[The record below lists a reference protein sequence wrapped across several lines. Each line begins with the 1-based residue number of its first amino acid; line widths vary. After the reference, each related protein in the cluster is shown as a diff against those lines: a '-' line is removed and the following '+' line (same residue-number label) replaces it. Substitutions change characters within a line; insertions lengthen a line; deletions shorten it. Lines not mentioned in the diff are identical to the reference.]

1 MKLETLKNCIAG
13 LITFL
18 ICQMIFFTMNEV
30 IASLLMLLG
39 LTVVGLYVF
48 RLINYTRDKSWR
60 IYIQWKQKQKQN
72 QQK

>member
-18 ICQMIFFTMNEV
+18 ICQIIFFTMNEI

-60 IYIQWKQKQKQN
+60 IYIQWKQN
-72 QQK
+72 QQQK

>member
-18 ICQMIFFTMNEV
+18 ICQIIFFTMNEV

-39 LTVVGLYVF
+39 LTVVGLYIF
-48 RLINYTRDKSWR
+48 RLINYTRAKTWR
-60 IYIQWKQKQKQN
+60 TYIQWKHHK

>member
-48 RLINYTRDKSWR
+48 RLINYTRDKAWR
-60 IYIQWKQKQKQN
+60 IYIQWKQQKQN

>member
-39 LTVVGLYVF
+39 LTVVGLYIF

-60 IYIQWKQKQKQN
+60 IYIQWKQN
-72 QQK
+72 QQQK

>member
-18 ICQMIFFTMNEV
+18 ICQIIFFTMNEV

-39 LTVVGLYVF
+39 LTVVGLYIF
-48 RLINYTRDKSWR
+48 RLINYTRDKIWR
-60 IYIQWKQKQKQN
+60 TYIQWKHHK

>member
-39 LTVVGLYVF
+39 LTVVGLYIF

-60 IYIQWKQKQKQN
+60 IYIQWKQNK

>member
-1 MKLETLKNCIAG
+1 MKVETLKNCIAG

-18 ICQMIFFTMNEV
+18 ICQIIFFTMNEI

-39 LTVVGLYVF
+39 LTVVGLYIF

-60 IYIQWKQKQKQN
+60 IYIQWKQN
-72 QQK
+72 QQQK

>member
-18 ICQMIFFTMNEV
+18 ICQIIFFTMNEI

-48 RLINYTRDKSWR
+48 RLINYTRDKLWR
-60 IYIQWKQKQKQN
+60 ICIQWKHQQN
-72 QQK
+72 QQQK

>member
-18 ICQMIFFTMNEV
+18 ICQIIFFTMNEI

-39 LTVVGLYVF
+39 LTVVGLYIF
-48 RLINYTRDKSWR
+48 RLINYTRDKIWR
-60 IYIQWKQKQKQN
+60 IYIQWN
-72 QQK
+72 QQQK

>member
-18 ICQMIFFTMNEV
+18 ICQIIFFTMNEV

-39 LTVVGLYVF
+39 LTVVGLYIF
-48 RLINYTRDKSWR
+48 RLINYTRDKTWR
-60 IYIQWKQKQKQN
+60 TYIQWKHK

>member
-1 MKLETLKNCIAG
+1 MKLETLKNCIIG

-30 IASLLMLLG
+30 VAGLLTMFG
-39 LTVVGLYVF
+39 LSIVGLYIY
-48 RLINYTRDKSWR
+48 RLINYTRDKLWR
-60 IYIQWKQKQKQN
+60 IYIQWKQQKQN

>member
-60 IYIQWKQKQKQN
+60 IYIQWKQNK

>member
-13 LITFL
+13 LTTFL
-18 ICQMIFFTMNEV
+18 ICQIIFFTMNEI

-60 IYIQWKQKQKQN
+60 IYIQWKH

>member
-1 MKLETLKNCIAG
+1 MRLQTLKNCIAG

-18 ICQMIFFTMNEV
+18 ICQIIFFTMNEI

-60 IYIQWKQKQKQN
+60 IYIQWKQQN
-72 QQK
+72 QPQK

>member
-30 IASLLMLLG
+30 IASLLMLFG
-39 LTVVGLYVF
+39 LTVVGLYIF

-60 IYIQWKQKQKQN
+60 IYVQWKQQKQN
-72 QQK
+72 QK